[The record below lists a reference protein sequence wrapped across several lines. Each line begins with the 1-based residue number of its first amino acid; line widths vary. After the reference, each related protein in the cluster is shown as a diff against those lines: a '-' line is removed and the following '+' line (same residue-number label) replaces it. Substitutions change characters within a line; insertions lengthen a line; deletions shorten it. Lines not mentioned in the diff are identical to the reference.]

1 MLRYSAQKRR
11 TGRTCTT
18 NAPIYIKIIRKTV
31 LSSYRET
38 SKISTGK
45 KSLRNNKLLAGIVTG
60 IAAGALLGGL
70 NPEAGVDVNFIGH
83 LFIKFLMMIVMP
95 LIIAAMISGICRFG
109 DVRKLGPLGFR
120 TIIYYMTTTALSVAT
135 GIALV
140 LMIHPG
146 KLASETE
153 QIEARGGIV
162 LEDTPYSI
170 EDNTVI
176 INGASLPREYSSSY
190 SVLLL
195 DRNIR
200 GGIVSHDKNGNE
212 TIEVSSWTAQGKK
225 SLENLAVTGKGIAID
240 KLPAERFLQ
249 EERSI
254 TDILREVLTGLVPS
268 NLFKAMAENDILP
281 VITFSLLLGAVLSTL
296 GAQGKPVIDFFNGLN
311 EAIMKIVHLA
321 MYVAPVGIGALIAG
335 RLGEAGGFTGFLPE
349 LLRLGKYAFTVI
361 AGLLIHS
368 MVILPLILKFF
379 GKTGIMRFAYNTSPA
394 LLTAFSTASSSAT
407 LPLTVECAEE
417 KNNVSPRTAGF
428 VLPLGATINM
438 DGTALY
444 EAVAVIF
451 IAQINGITLGPP
463 ELVIIFLTA
472 TLAAIGAAGI
482 PEAGLVTMVL
492 VLKAVNLPIEGIS
505 LILAIDWFLDRCRT
519 TVNVWGDSVG
529 AKVIDRYVKL
539 ANHR

>member
-1 MLRYSAQKRR
+1 MTLFFTCHSTAAQFRHIYKNYEKKRYFLFTLFPEKAVKQK
-11 TGRTCTT
+11 
-18 NAPIYIKIIRKTV
+18 K
-31 LSSYRET
+31 LH
-38 SKISTGK
+38 
-45 KSLRNNKLLAGIVTG
+45 NNKLLAGIVTG
-60 IAAGALLGGL
+60 IAAGSLLGGFF
-70 NPEAGVDVNFIGH
+70 PEAGREVHFIGH

-120 TIIYYMTTTALSVAT
+120 TIIYYLGTTSLSVLT
-135 GIALV
+135 GILLV

-146 KLASETE
+146 RLESETE
-153 QIEARGGIV
+153 QVETRGGIV
-162 LEDTPYSI
+162 MEDASYIIKDKTVILDGTSLPKKFGSPYS
-170 EDNTVI
+170 VI
-176 INGASLPREYSSSY
+176 
-190 SVLLL
+190 LL
-195 DRNIR
+195 DRNVTAKIS
-200 GGIVSHDKNGNE
+200 SHGKNR
-212 TIEVSSWTAQGKK
+212 IEVSSWMQDGK
-225 SLENLAVTGKGIAID
+225 NLDTVSGTGKGIAID

-254 TDILREVLTGLVPS
+254 TDILREVLTGLIPS
-268 NLFKAMAENDILP
+268 NLFKSMAENDILP

-296 GAQGKPVIDFFNGLN
+296 GEQGRPVIDFFNGLN
-311 EAIMKIVHLA
+311 EAIMKIIHLA
-321 MYVAPVGIGALIAG
+321 MYAAPIGIGALIAG
-335 RLGEAGGFTGFLPE
+335 RLGEAGGFSGFLPE

-368 MVILPLILKFF
+368 MIILPLILKFF
-379 GKTGIMRFAYNTSPA
+379 GKTGVGRFAYNTTPA

-407 LPLTVECAEE
+407 LPLTVECAEK
-417 KNNVSPRTAGF
+417 KNGVSPRTAGF

-451 IAQINGITLGPP
+451 IAQINGITLGTP
-463 ELVIIFLTA
+463 ELTIIFLTA

-492 VLKAVNLPIEGIS
+492 VLKAVDLPIEGIS

-529 AKVIDRYVKL
+529 AKIIDRYVRF
-539 ANHR
+539 ANHQPR

>member
-1 MLRYSAQKRR
+1 M
-11 TGRTCTT
+11 
-18 NAPIYIKIIRKTV
+18 
-31 LSSYRET
+31 
-38 SKISTGK
+38 
-45 KSLRNNKLLAGIVTG
+45 RNNKLLAGIIAG

-70 NPEAGVDVNFIGH
+70 NPEAGLAVHFIGE
-83 LFIKFLMMIVMP
+83 LFITFLMMIVMP

-120 TIIYYMTTTALSVAT
+120 TIFYYLGTTALSVTT
-135 GIALV
+135 GIILV
-140 LMIHPG
+140 LLIHPG
-146 KLASETE
+146 QLASETE

-162 LEDTPYSI
+162 LKEATYRI
-170 EDNTVI
+170 EGNIVTIDSV
-176 INGASLPREYSSSY
+176 SLPKEYSSSY
-190 SVLLL
+190 SVSLL
-195 DRNIR
+195 DRNIK
-200 GGIVSHDKNGNE
+200 GKIVTHGKNGRE
-212 TIEVSSWTAQGKK
+212 TIEVSSWTQDKK
-225 SLENLAVTGKGIAID
+225 ILADFALTGKGIAID
-240 KLPAERFLQ
+240 KPPAARFLQ

-254 TDILREVLTGLVPS
+254 TDILKEVLTGLIPS

-296 GAQGKPVIDFFNGLN
+296 GEQGRPVVDFFNGLN

-321 MYVAPVGIGALIAG
+321 MYAAPIGIGALIAG
-335 RLGEAGGFTGFLPE
+335 RLGEAGGFSGFLPE
-349 LLRLGKYAFTVI
+349 LFRLGKYAATVI

-379 GKTGIMRFAYNTSPA
+379 GKTGIARFAYNTSPA

-417 KNNVSPRTAGF
+417 KNQVSPRTAGF

-463 ELVIIFLTA
+463 ELTIIFLTA

-492 VLKAVNLPIEGIS
+492 VLKAVNLPIEGIA

-539 ANHR
+539 ANHQSR

>member
-1 MLRYSAQKRR
+1 MQ
-11 TGRTCTT
+11 
-18 NAPIYIKIIRKTV
+18 
-31 LSSYRET
+31 
-38 SKISTGK
+38 
-45 KSLRNNKLLAGIVTG
+45 NNKLLAGIVTG
-60 IAAGALLGGL
+60 IVAGALLGGL
-70 NPEAGVDVNFIGH
+70 NPEAGLAVNFIGH
-83 LFIKFLMMIVMP
+83 LFITFLMMIVMP

-109 DVRKLGPLGFR
+109 DVRKLGPLGLK
-120 TIIYYMTTTALSVAT
+120 TLIYYLTTTALSVTT

-146 KLASETE
+146 QLASETE

-162 LEDTPYSI
+162 LKDASYSI
-170 EDNTVI
+170 ENNTI
-176 INGASLPREYSSSY
+176 IIDGASLPGEYTSSY

-195 DRNIR
+195 DRNVK
-200 GGIVSHDKNGNE
+200 GGIVSHHGKNGGE
-212 TIEVSSWTAQGKK
+212 TIEVSSWTQDEKN
-225 SLENLAVTGKGIAID
+225 LENLAVTGKGIVID

-249 EERSI
+249 EERTI
-254 TDILREVLTGLVPS
+254 TDILREVLTGLIPS

-296 GAQGKPVIDFFNGLN
+296 GVQGKPVIDFFNGLN

-321 MYVAPVGIGALIAG
+321 MYAAPVGIGALIAG

-349 LLRLGKYAFTVI
+349 LLQLGKYAFTVI

-379 GKTGIMRFAYNTSPA
+379 GKTGVMRFAYNTSPA

-417 KNNVSPRTAGF
+417 KNDVSPRTAGF
-428 VLPLGATINM
+428 VLPLGATVNM

>member
-1 MLRYSAQKRR
+1 M
-11 TGRTCTT
+11 
-18 NAPIYIKIIRKTV
+18 
-31 LSSYRET
+31 
-38 SKISTGK
+38 
-45 KSLRNNKLLAGIVTG
+45 RNNKLLAGIVAG
-60 IAAGALLGGL
+60 ITAGSLLGGFY
-70 NPEAGVDVNFIGH
+70 PEAGLAVNFIGH

-120 TIIYYMTTTALSVAT
+120 TILYYLGTTALSVMT
-135 GIALV
+135 GILLV
-140 LMIHPG
+140 VAIHPG
-146 KLASETE
+146 QLASETE
-153 QIEARGGIV
+153 QTEIRGGIV
-162 LEDTPYSI
+162 KKETSYTVKGK
-170 EDNTVI
+170 TVI
-176 INGASLPREYSSSY
+176 IEGMTLPEKYSSSY
-190 SVLLL
+190 SVILL
-195 DRNIR
+195 DRNVTGKIT
-200 GGIVSHDKNGNE
+200 SHGENV
-212 TIEVSSWTAQGKK
+212 IEVSSWMQDKK
-225 SLENLAVTGKGIAID
+225 NLVALAGSGKGVAID
-240 KLPAERFLQ
+240 RLPAERFLQ
-249 EERSI
+249 EGRNI
-254 TDILREVLTGLVPS
+254 TDILREVLTGLIPS

-311 EAIMKIVHLA
+311 EAIMKIIHLA
-321 MYVAPVGIGALIAG
+321 MYAAPVGIGALIAG

-349 LLRLGKYAFTVI
+349 LFQLGKYAFTVI
-361 AGLLIHS
+361 AGLMIHS

-379 GKTGIMRFAYNTSPA
+379 GKTGVGRFAYNTTPA

-417 KNNVSPRTAGF
+417 KNGVSRRTAGF
-428 VLPLGATINM
+428 VLPLGATVNM

-451 IAQINGITLGPP
+451 IAQINGITLGTP
-463 ELVIIFLTA
+463 ELAIIFLTA

-492 VLKAVNLPIEGIS
+492 VLKAVDLPIEGIA

-529 AKVIDRYVKL
+529 AKIIDRYVRL
-539 ANHR
+539 ANHQSR

>member
-1 MLRYSAQKRR
+1 M
-11 TGRTCTT
+11 
-18 NAPIYIKIIRKTV
+18 
-31 LSSYRET
+31 
-38 SKISTGK
+38 
-45 KSLRNNKLLAGIVTG
+45 RNNRLLIGIITG
-60 IAAGALLGGL
+60 IIAGSLLGGL
-70 NPEAGVDVNFIGH
+70 NPDAGLAVHFIGH

-120 TIIYYMTTTALSVAT
+120 TILYYLGTTAISVTT
-135 GIALV
+135 GIILV

-146 KLASETE
+146 NLASETE

-162 LEDTPYSI
+162 LENAPYSI
-170 EDNTVI
+170 RDNTI
-176 INGASLPREYSSSY
+176 ILENSVLPDEYTSSY
-190 SVLLL
+190 SVVLL
-195 DRNIR
+195 DRNVKGTILFHR
-200 GGIVSHDKNGNE
+200 KNGNE
-212 TIEVSSWTAQGKK
+212 HIEVSSWTQDNKP
-225 SLENLAVTGKGIAID
+225 LTDLAVSGEGIAID

-296 GAQGKPVIDFFNGLN
+296 GEQGKPVVDFFNGLN

-321 MYVAPVGIGALIAG
+321 MYAAPVGIGALIAG

-368 MVILPLILKFF
+368 LIILPFILKFF
-379 GKTGIMRFAYNTSPA
+379 GKTGITRFAANTTPA

-417 KNNVSPRTAGF
+417 KNGVKPRTAGF

-451 IAQINGITLGPP
+451 IAQINGITLGVP
-463 ELVIIFLTA
+463 ELAIVFLTA

-529 AKVIDRYVKL
+529 AKVIDRYV
-539 ANHR
+539 NS